1 MWLLWLA
8 VAYATAGEESDEVC
22 LLSLRSARSPPPSW
36 SAAALT
42 EWSQRHSAVK
52 QALRDAVEL
61 RQRDDAR
68 GPSGLMAGS
77 SELDMDQ
84 FIAQSKKSGD
94 VCHAKVLEV
103 KRTLDGLHM
112 KVDTIN
118 AEMEANLQILDSQ
131 RRMME
136 DKEKDLADAKQEYKD
151 AIDKCKEKKKVSDG
165 ETGKVN
171 SWLEELINYAEPSVR
186 SSVATDIK
194 YHETATDWAKE
205 LAAKKQDT
213 VTVSDDQAAEI
224 VREIQ
229 EQAAK
234 EAADAAGKQAMVQL
248 QAGVNGTA
256 KWDQAQC
263 DRVKAQLELS
273 RERILQHVMN
283 STVFLQG
290 HDPSG
295 VKYRELDC
303 NASRAVLQE
312 EYNKAYKELSKL
324 KDQTASDGD
333 EAYNLCVEEA
343 KTALDEASARLNN
356 AIQVATRNME
366 RAEDV
371 NSNLQPLLLDAQRA
385 LAKVQT
391 HLEELQG
398 SCVVEDSVSGHLD
411 RVRDL
416 IISLQK
422 CPGRHDFKLTVP
434 EV

>member
-8 VAYATAGEESDEVC
+8 VAYAGEESDEVC
-22 LLSLRSARSPPPSW
+22 LLSLRSARSPPPPL

-77 SELDMDQ
+77 SEVDMDQ

-194 YHETATDWAKE
+194 YHDTATTWAKE
-205 LAAKKQDT
+205 LAASKQDT
-213 VTVSDDQAAEI
+213 VTVSDAQAAEI

-229 EQAAK
+229 EEAAK
-234 EAADAAGKQAMVQL
+234 EAADAAGKQALVQL
-248 QAGVNGTA
+248 QAGANGTA
-256 KWDQAQC
+256 KWDKAQC
-263 DRVKAQLELS
+263 DRVKAQLEIS
-273 RERILQHVMN
+273 RERILQHIMN
-283 STVFLQG
+283 TTVFIQS
-290 HDPSG
+290 DP

-343 KTALDEASARLNN
+343 KTTLDEASARLNN

-371 NSNLQPLLLDAQRA
+371 NSNLQPLLVDAQRA
-385 LAKVQT
+385 LAKVQQ

-434 EV
+434 DV

>member
-1 MWLLWLA
+1 ML
-8 VAYATAGEESDEVC
+8 
-22 LLSLRSARSPPPSW
+22 SPPVPS
-36 SAAALT
+36 
-42 EWSQRHSAVK
+42 
-52 QALRDAVEL
+52 
-61 RQRDDAR
+61 
-68 GPSGLMAGS
+68 PSGSPG
-77 SELDMDQ
+77 
-84 FIAQSKKSGD
+84 
-94 VCHAKVLEV
+94 
-103 KRTLDGLHM
+103 
-112 KVDTIN
+112 
-118 AEMEANLQILDSQ
+118 
-131 RRMME
+131 
-136 DKEKDLADAKQEYKD
+136 
-151 AIDKCKEKKKVSDG
+151 
-165 ETGKVN
+165 
-171 SWLEELINYAEPSVR
+171 
-186 SSVATDIK
+186 
-194 YHETATDWAKE
+194 
-205 LAAKKQDT
+205 
-213 VTVSDDQAAEI
+213 
-224 VREIQ
+224 EIQ

-312 EYNKAYKELSKL
+312 DYNKAYKELSKL

-333 EAYNLCVEEA
+333 EAYNLCVE
-343 KTALDEASARLNN
+343 
-356 AIQVATRNME
+356 
-366 RAEDV
+366 DV

-385 LAKVQT
+385 LAKVQQ

-434 EV
+434 DV

>member
-1 MWLLWLA
+1 MWLLLLA
-8 VAYATAGEESDEVC
+8 VAYAGEESDEVC
-22 LLSLRSARSPPPSW
+22 LLSLRSAKRSPSPSFPV
-36 SAAALT
+36 ALT

-136 DKEKDLADAKQEYKD
+136 DKEKDLADAKQDYKD
-151 AIDKCKEKKKVSDG
+151 AIEVCKEKKKVSDG
-165 ETGKVN
+165 ETGKVT

-186 SSVATDIK
+186 SSIAVDIN
-194 YHETATDWAKE
+194 YGETATTWAKE
-205 LAAKKQDT
+205 LAADKNANVK
-213 VTVSDDQAAEI
+213 VSDDQAAEI

-248 QAGVNGTA
+248 QAGVNGSA
-256 KWDQAQC
+256 QWDQAQC
-263 DRVKAQLELS
+263 DRVKAKLELS

-290 HDPSG
+290 HDGP

-324 KDQTASDGD
+324 KEQTANDGD